1 VLKVLHYLNQF
12 FAGLGGEEHANVA
25 LATRAGP
32 VGPGV
37 LLARLLQEQRHD
49 VEFSTV
55 WCGDTYAAEHLDEI
69 VSMVTELVQSER
81 PDVVVLGPA
90 FNAGRYG
97 LVCGELATQIPL
109 RTGVP
114 ALTGL
119 HEESAAV
126 GMFRSTALIVR
137 TARSA
142 VGMADAM
149 KTMSALV
156 PRLVAGEHLDD
167 PEAEGLYGS
176 DRRRN
181 RLESRTAADRAVDVL
196 LQLLRGVDVGTELAL
211 PDIESVPV
219 PPPVADLSAT
229 TIALVTEGGL
239 VPKGNP
245 DRLTTGASERW
256 GAYRLDELATAP
268 STFESIHGGYDTRFV
283 NERPFRLVP
292 IDVVSEL
299 VDQGRIGALHPKYYV
314 TSGTATKVEN
324 CRRMGSEIAEVLRN
338 EGIQAVILTG
348 T

>member
-1 VLKVLHYLNQF
+1 MKVLHYLNQF
-12 FAGLGGEEHANVA
+12 FAGLGGEDQANVA
-25 LATRAGP
+25 LGTRAGP

-37 LLARLLQEQRHD
+37 LLNRLLQEQGFN
-49 VEFSTV
+49 VELTTV
-55 WCGDTYAAEHLDEI
+55 WCGDTYAAEHVADV
-69 VSMVTELVQSER
+69 VSEVTDLVQSER
-81 PDVVVLGPA
+81 PDIVVLGPA

-97 LVCGELATQIPL
+97 LVCGELASQIPL

-126 GMFRSTALIVR
+126 GMFRSTAMIVR
-137 TARSA
+137 TGRSA
-142 VGMADAM
+142 VSMTSAM
-149 KTMSALV
+149 KAISALV
-156 PRLVAGEHLDD
+156 PRLVEGVPIDD
-167 PEAEGLYGS
+167 PEAEGLYGVE
-176 DRRRN
+176 RRRN
-181 RLESRTAADRAVDVL
+181 RLESRTAADRAVDAL
-196 LQLLRGVDVGTELAL
+196 LQLLGGVDVGTELAL

-219 PPPVADLSAT
+219 PPPVADLSTA

-245 DRLTTGASERW
+245 DRLSTSASERW
-256 GAYRLDELATAP
+256 GAYRLDELATGP
-268 STFESIHGGYDTRFV
+268 STFESIHGGYDTQFV
-283 NERPFRLVP
+283 NESPFRLVP

-299 VDQGRIGALHPKYYV
+299 VDEGRIGALHSKYYV

-324 CRRMGSEIAEVLRN
+324 CRRMGSEIAAVLHN